1 MDMHNYKNMQ
11 IWKDAMDLAQDIY
24 ALAEHFPVKET
35 YGIISQMT
43 RAAVSV
49 PSNIAEGSGRSDK
62 DFAHFLSIALGS
74 LYELNTQIVLS
85 ERIGYIDNEQSE
97 HLQQKADALQMMIS
111 GFKKRLDKSSKI

>member
-1 MDMHNYKNMQ
+1 MHNYKNMQ

-24 ALAEHFPVKET
+24 ALAEHFPVRET

-49 PSNIAEGSGRSDK
+49 PSNIAEGAGRSDK

-85 ERIGYIDNEQSE
+85 ERIGYIDNEQSK

-111 GFKKRLDKSSKI
+111 GFKKRLDESNKI